1 MAGYIT
7 RWYPRPKTV
16 THPSLNRARR
26 ALTSFE
32 RRNPLTTTPRRH
44 YANVSLTGCTTDSS
58 SSSSSGASTRRRAG
72 TDRTQQDEDGN
83 WRVRMRR
90 YNHSMTSLGDG
101 QVRPRTKHVSAQST
115 HHRLETLGCGVS
127 GRFTSDIQ
135 PWICLCSTSATS
147 KSCGLVVD
155 SLANPL
161 CAMPSCF
168 AAVKKFSGDFS
179 LFVIH
184 Q

>member
-16 THPSLNRARR
+16 THPSFNRARR

-44 YANVSLTGCTTDSS
+44 YANVSLTGCATDSSS

-115 HHRLETLGCGVS
+115 HHRLETRGEGGYLDDSQPTSSLGSVYARPRLLRS
-127 GRFTSDIQ
+127 
-135 PWICLCSTSATS
+135 P
-147 KSCGLVVD
+147 VD
-155 SLANPL
+155 LL
-161 CAMPSCF
+161 
-168 AAVKKFSGDFS
+168 
-179 LFVIH
+179 
-184 Q
+184 